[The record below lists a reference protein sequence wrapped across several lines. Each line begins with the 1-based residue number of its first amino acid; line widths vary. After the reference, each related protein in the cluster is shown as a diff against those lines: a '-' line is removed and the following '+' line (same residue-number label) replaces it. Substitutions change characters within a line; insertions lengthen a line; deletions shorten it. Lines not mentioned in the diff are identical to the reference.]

1 LQSLSGIKVLIAGT
15 IRDGSSCLEKSI
27 ESLDKAFNSSSSIK
41 WLIIES
47 DSSDNTVGTLEA
59 MSTKVKDFNFM
70 SLGNLA
76 KDHPKRTDR
85 IAVARN
91 EYLKRFQADPQFSD
105 CTHLVVADLDGVNDK
120 LSSVGIN
127 SSWSYGLQNVYTA
140 NQSGPYYDIWALR
153 HEYWSPNDC
162 WKELDFY
169 KRHYKWPER
178 ALSKA
183 IFSRMIRINQSAP
196 MIKVD
201 SAFGGLAIYPRDS
214 VVGLNYIGIDS
225 AGEEICEHVLFS
237 KAIRAKGFE
246 IYVNPMM
253 INTDYTD
260 FSVELKLWNKLKR
273 IFRYPQKQVQAFTKK

>member
-1 LQSLSGIKVLIAGT
+1 MQSLSGIKVLIAGT
-15 IRDGSSCLEKSI
+15 IRDGSSGLEKSI

-47 DSSDNTVGTLEA
+47 DSSDNTVETLEA
-59 MSTKVKDFNFM
+59 ISTKVTDFNFM

-91 EYLKRFQADPQFSD
+91 EYLKRFQNDPQYSD

-120 LSSVGIN
+120 ISSVGIN

-162 WKELDFY
+162 WKELEFY
-169 KRHYKWPER
+169 KQHYRWPER
-178 ALSKA
+178 ALTRA
-183 IFSRMIRINQSAP
+183 VFSRMIRIRQSAP
-196 MIKVD
+196 MIKVE

-214 VVGLNYIGIDS
+214 VLGLKYIGIDTF
-225 AGEEICEHVLFS
+225 GNEICEHVPFS
-237 KAIRAKGFE
+237 EAIRSKGFD
-246 IYVNPMM
+246 IFVNPKM

-260 FSVELKLWNKLKR
+260 FSVELRLWNKIKR
-273 IFRYPQKQVQAFTKK
+273 IARYPLKHLQAFFKK

>member
-1 LQSLSGIKVLIAGT
+1 MSEIKVLIAGT

-27 ESLDKAFNSSSSIK
+27 KSLDKAFNSSSSIK

-47 DSSDNTVGTLEA
+47 DSSDNTVETLEA
-59 MSTKVKDFNFM
+59 ISTKVKDFNFM

-76 KDHPKRTDR
+76 KDHPKRADR

-91 EYLKRFQADPQFSD
+91 EYLKRFQDDPQFSD

-183 IFSRMIRINQSAP
+183 VFSRMIRIDQSAP

-237 KAIRAKGFE
+237 KAIRGKGFE
-246 IYVNPMM
+246 IYINPMM

-273 IFRYPQKQVQAFTKK
+273 IFRYPLKQVQVFTKK